1 MQDDTLT
8 SAWKVI
14 LPSKTPCSLS
24 ISAKFVTLSAVNQNK
39 KKNRRKQVNV
49 AFSTVELKQ
58 TAFLYLHM

>member
-24 ISAKFVTLSAVNQNK
+24 ISAKFVTFQQLTKIK
-39 KKNRRKQVNV
+39 KK
-49 AFSTVELKQ
+49 
-58 TAFLYLHM
+58 